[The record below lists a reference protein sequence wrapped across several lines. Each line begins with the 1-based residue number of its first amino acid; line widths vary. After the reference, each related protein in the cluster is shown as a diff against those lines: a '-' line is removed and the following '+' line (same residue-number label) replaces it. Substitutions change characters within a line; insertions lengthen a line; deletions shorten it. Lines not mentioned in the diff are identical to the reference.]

1 MAQMSDA
8 ITSAGA
14 YIGGGIALG
23 GGAAGA
29 AIADGVAGGQLIA
42 GVARQPEAQGRM
54 FSQFIIA
61 AGLAEGNYFIA
72 LAFAA
77 IMLFTFGVPAGG

>member
-1 MAQMSDA
+1 MAANDTATA

-14 YIGGGIALG
+14 YIGAGVALG

-29 AIADGVAGGQLIA
+29 AIGDGLAGGQLVSA
-42 GVARQPEAQGRM
+42 VGRQPEAQGRC

-72 LAFAA
+72 LALAA
-77 IMLFTFGVPAGG
+77 VMMFTLAG